1 MDLTGRLRQRS
12 EQSKAIAQVDC
23 GDLGVLTVQGLP
35 LRECEALAAGPD
47 GDRALF
53 YAACRQL
60 QSAGEQLRR
69 EGRLFRPDEIMQLV
83 SDEEARTGAQAVGR
97 LSGWDIGTD
106 GGTEAQE
113 EGPAEGEIVKTHEE
127 TSFPKMPDS
136 ITQYDKILPP
146 FVQDSLP
153 SEPDKGLVFGK
164 QTVKVRL
171 QPVQNSGNQS
181 SKIKYAVGRETQVG
195 QVSRESA
202 EESDRVVSCDNGQS
216 GQKIQESPAKERS
229 IDSEKPALQMQKQ
242 EKHHPKPSGRVKT
255 ESRREGRQ
263 PPEQSQ
269 AREAVFH
276 RKALRGIPAE
286 SPAIQ
291 GECLHKNKFERGEEM
306 HETGAEFPAPERENL
321 HEIKSELPAQT
332 GEGLHE
338 IKSEF
343 PAQTGEGLHEIKS
356 ERSPRREDG
365 ARPLTPVTEDLAREV
380 ARVMVEG
387 LRRAAGAR

>member
-1 MDLTGRLRQRS
+1 M
-12 EQSKAIAQVDC
+12 
-23 GDLGVLTVQGLP
+23 
-35 LRECEALAAGPD
+35 
-47 GDRALF
+47 
-53 YAACRQL
+53 
-60 QSAGEQLRR
+60 
-69 EGRLFRPDEIMQLV
+69 
-83 SDEEARTGAQAVGR
+83 
-97 LSGWDIGTD
+97 
-106 GGTEAQE
+106 
-113 EGPAEGEIVKTHEE
+113 
-127 TSFPKMPDS
+127 
-136 ITQYDKILPP
+136 
-146 FVQDSLP
+146 
-153 SEPDKGLVFGK
+153 
-164 QTVKVRL
+164 
-171 QPVQNSGNQS
+171 
-181 SKIKYAVGRETQVG
+181 
-195 QVSRESA
+195 
-202 EESDRVVSCDNGQS
+202 
-216 GQKIQESPAKERS
+216 
-229 IDSEKPALQMQKQ
+229 
-242 EKHHPKPSGRVKT
+242 

-343 PAQTGEGLHEIKS
+343 PAQTGEGLHKTKSELRKEVHESKS